1 MIKRIKRWFKN
12 EPNSRLT
19 TLHENRHDTC
29 MFLRNWGNAA
39 FCASG
44 RRRFFTSNGIY
55 VCNTCIFTSAA
66 SGERNLIKLI
76 NDLEQIHEQTKQL
89 N

>member
-29 MFLRNWGNAA
+29 MFLRNWGNSV
-39 FCASG
+39 FCKTG
-44 RRRFFTSNGIY
+44 RRLFYSHNYTYCMDSCMFYDSMPGN
-55 VCNTCIFTSAA
+55 A
-66 SGERNLIKLI
+66 NLTKLLA
-76 NDLEQIHEQTKQL
+76 DLEQIHEQAKYT